1 MHQLQTR
8 LEALEQRTHPVA
20 RQLRWRQRLGGP
32 MKPAAAGLLAVALF
46 LTELLLAA
54 PAGAQRPHV
63 PLTPD
68 PVVLEGYCEGFTVI
82 IMYTAFNQYIIQA
95 TTSPDGT
102 TTLKITGHA
111 KATLTTD
118 PPGESVTYNVSGP
131 GTIVFDPDGAFS
143 IDAAGPNLLWTLRE
157 NLADFP
163 DVPTISY
170 TTGHV
175 TVEVAASGQT
185 TSYTLAGGARQTD
198 VCAVLAS
205 P

>member
-20 RQLRWRQRLGGP
+20 RQLRWRQRLGGA
-32 MKPAAAGLLAVALF
+32 MKRAAAGLLAVALF

-54 PAGAQRPHV
+54 PAGAQRPHDPV
-63 PLTPD
+63 PLP

-82 IMYTAFNQYIIQA
+82 IMWTAFNQYFIRA

-102 TTLKITGHA
+102 STFKITGQA

-118 PPGESVTYNVSGP
+118 PPTGESVTYNISGP
-131 GTIVFDPDGAFS
+131 GTIVVDPDGAFS

-198 VCAVLAS
+198 VCAVLT